1 MLKVNIRKE
10 DMTNDWYSYI
20 QDHIRPP
27 TAQGDPEL
35 SFFAVYDG
43 HGGTG
48 VANYLK
54 DHLHEFILS
63 QEVNTVT
70 TSPQSVQTQHG
81 SGQEYR
87 EGDIPEAILK
97 SFLAVDSELK
107 SYGNA
112 TELTGS
118 TGMMVI

>member
-10 DMTNDWYSYI
+10 DMTNNRYSYI
-20 QDHIRPP
+20 QDHIRPL

-63 QEVNTVT
+63 QEV
-70 TSPQSVQTQHG
+70 
-81 SGQEYR
+81 
-87 EGDIPEAILK
+87 
-97 SFLAVDSELK
+97 DSKHYHHSRFRRSMVLVR
-107 SYGNA
+107 S
-112 TELTGS
+112 TEKEIFPRPS
-118 TGMMVI
+118 

>member
-1 MLKVNIRKE
+1 MRVYFSGYKK
-10 DMTNDWYSYI
+10 TNQDRCTAFSYL
-20 QDHIRPP
+20 D
-27 TAQGDPEL
+27 ADPDL
-35 SFFAVYDG
+35 GFFAVYDG

-63 QEVNTVT
+63 QA
-70 TSPQSVQTQHG
+70 
-81 SGQEYR
+81 EYK

-107 SYGNA
+107 TYGNA

-118 TGMMVI
+118 TGKTEK

>member
-1 MLKVNIRKE
+1 MVFLHPRSHK
-10 DMTNDWYSYI
+10 TAL
-20 QDHIRPP
+20 

-63 QEVNTVT
+63 QEVNTIT
-70 TSPQSVQTQHG
+70 TITTVDG

>member
-1 MLKVNIRKE
+1 M
-10 DMTNDWYSYI
+10 
-20 QDHIRPP
+20 
-27 TAQGDPEL
+27 
-35 SFFAVYDG
+35 YDG

-63 QEVNTVT
+63 QA
-70 TSPQSVQTQHG
+70 
-81 SGQEYR
+81 EYK

-107 SYGNA
+107 TYGNA

-118 TGMMVI
+118 TGKTEMTAWEISLVRADEANF

>member
-1 MLKVNIRKE
+1 M
-10 DMTNDWYSYI
+10 
-20 QDHIRPP
+20 HI
-27 TAQGDPEL
+27 
-35 SFFAVYDG
+35 FHKG

-63 QEVNTVT
+63 QE
-70 TSPQSVQTQHG
+70 
-81 SGQEYR
+81 EYK

-107 SYGNA
+107 TYGNA

-118 TGMMVI
+118 TGGWLCGNMITPKSADIESVGEKFIFHEVSKISTLE